1 MKVRLGDPEQR
12 SVTFMGSVLLPT
24 VVLEF
29 ELDRF
34 FVKDADGLWYLGIG
48 GDDWIV
54 CLGVGHT
61 DLERA
66 IWET

>member
-1 MKVRLGDPEQR
+1 MNLRLGDPEQR
-12 SVTFMGSVLLPT
+12 FVTFMGSALLPT
-24 VVLEF
+24 AVLELEF
-29 ELDRF
+29 ERF
-34 FVKDADGLWYLGIG
+34 LVKDADELWYLGIG

-54 CLGVGHT
+54 GLCMGHA